1 VIRVRV
7 GEEQVQLPRAQL
19 GRERRLF
26 LGDLLRQLG
35 VAGRELVE
43 LDEVASA
50 LFDLVPA
57 PDERSILGRFT
68 RQRAGAARIVPDPWL
83 R

>member
-7 GEEQVQLPRAQL
+7 VEEQVQLSRAQL

-26 LGDLLRQLG
+26 LGDLLRQLRI
-35 VAGRELVE
+35 AGRELVE
-43 LDEVASA
+43 LDEVAST
-50 LFDLVPA
+50 LLDLVPA
-57 PDERSILGRFT
+57 PDERSILSRFT
-68 RQRAGAARIVPDPWL
+68 RQRAGAARIVPDPRL